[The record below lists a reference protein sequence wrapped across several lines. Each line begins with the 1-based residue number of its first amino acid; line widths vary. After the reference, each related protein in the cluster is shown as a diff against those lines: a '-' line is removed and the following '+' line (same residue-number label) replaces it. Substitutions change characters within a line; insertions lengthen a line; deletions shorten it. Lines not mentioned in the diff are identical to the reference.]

1 MGLRLPSER
10 IHEFKLS
17 WMSDLSIYID
27 FISFMIYE
35 CKLEGLEELGLR
47 LFKK

>member
-17 WMSDLSIYID
+17 RMSDHISKRD
-27 FISFMIYE
+27 FIPFIIYE

-47 LFKK
+47 LL

>member
-17 WMSDLSIYID
+17 RMSDHIFMYD
-27 FISFMIYE
+27 FIPFIIYE

-47 LFKK
+47 LL

>member
-17 WMSDLSIYID
+17 RMSDHTFVPILYHSL
-27 FISFMIYE
+27 FMSASL
-35 CKLEGLEELGLR
+35 KDW
-47 LFKK
+47 KN